1 MDEKNNT
8 INNNDSQNSMNYSFD
23 FANQVDNTVPA
34 QNNVEPETLNVTPT
48 PVQVNEPV
56 NTPKVSAETLNVD
69 NVSQAPVNTSNVV
82 VQPAQVNEP
91 VNTSAPK
98 VSAET
103 LNVDNVSQAPVNTS
117 SVVSQP
123 AQVNEPVNTSAP
135 QVSAIN
141 TVNNTASTQGADVAP
156 VASEVTNTAMPGV
169 TPVVPVT
176 PEMVTAQNKEEENV
190 ELIKDKKATKNFL
203 IVLFV
208 LLIAFVIALPII
220 FNFIG

>member
-56 NTPKVSAETLNVD
+56 NT
-69 NVSQAPVNTSNVV
+69 
-82 VQPAQVNEP
+82 
-91 VNTSAPK
+91 
-98 VSAET
+98 
-103 LNVDNVSQAPVNTS
+103 
-117 SVVSQP
+117 
-123 AQVNEPVNTSAP
+123 P

>member
-56 NTPKVSAETLNVD
+56 NTPQVSAETLNVD

-91 VNTSAPK
+91 VNTPQ
-98 VSAET
+98 VTAET
-103 LNVDNVSQAPVNTS
+103 LNVDNVSQSPVNTS

-135 QVSAIN
+135 QISATN
-141 TVNNTASTQGADVAP
+141 TVNNTVSTQGADVAP

>member
-8 INNNDSQNSMNYSFD
+8 INNNDNQNSMNYSFD

-56 NTPKVSAETLNVD
+56 NTP
-69 NVSQAPVNTSNVV
+69 Q
-82 VQPAQVNEP
+82 
-91 VNTSAPK
+91 

-141 TVNNTASTQGADVAP
+141 TVNNMTSTQGADVAP

-176 PEMVTAQNKEEENV
+176 PEMVMAQNKEEENV

>member
-56 NTPKVSAETLNVD
+56 NTPQVSAETLNVD
-69 NVSQAPVNTSNVV
+69 NVSQAPVNTSSVV
-82 VQPAQVNEP
+82 VQPGQVNEP
-91 VNTSAPK
+91 VNTSAPQ

-123 AQVNEPVNTSAP
+123 VQVNEPVNTSAP
-135 QVSAIN
+135 QVSATN
-141 TVNNTASTQGADVAP
+141 TVNNTASTQGVDVAP

>member
-56 NTPKVSAETLNVD
+56 NTPQVSAGTLNVD
-69 NVSQAPVNTSNVV
+69 NVSQAPVNTSSVV
-82 VQPAQVNEP
+82 AQPGQVNEP
-91 VNTSAPK
+91 VNTSAPQ

-123 AQVNEPVNTSAP
+123 VQVNEPVNTSAP
-135 QVSAIN
+135 QVSATN

>member
-8 INNNDSQNSMNYSFD
+8 INNNDNQNSMNYSFD

-56 NTPKVSAETLNVD
+56 NTPQVSAETLNVD
-69 NVSQAPVNTSNVV
+69 NVSQAPVNTSSVV
-82 VQPAQVNEP
+82 VQPGQVNEP
-91 VNTSAPK
+91 VNTSAPQ

-123 AQVNEPVNTSAP
+123 VQVNEPVNTP

-141 TVNNTASTQGADVAP
+141 TVNNMTSTQGADVAP

>member
-8 INNNDSQNSMNYSFD
+8 INNNDNQNSMNYSFD

-56 NTPKVSAETLNVD
+56 NTPQVSAETLNVD

-82 VQPAQVNEP
+82 VQPVQVNEP
-91 VNTSAPK
+91 VNTPQ

-123 AQVNEPVNTSAP
+123 AQVNEPVNTP

>member
-34 QNNVEPETLNVTPT
+34 QNNVEPETLNVNPT

-56 NTPKVSAETLNVD
+56 NTN
-69 NVSQAPVNTSNVV
+69 AP
-82 VQPAQVNEP
+82 Q
-91 VNTSAPK
+91 

-123 AQVNEPVNTSAP
+123 VQVNEPVNTP
-135 QVSAIN
+135 QVSATN

-169 TPVVPVT
+169 TPVVPVI